1 MFVSL
6 LILLCLD
13 VTIKDWN
20 YYKIE
25 IHHLKYSN
33 TFYNTFALYFGMKN
47 ISFKGEAKVNETLVV
62 TSSAAYNTR
71 YQNRRLHY
79 HYMKL
84 KIQEVDNVQHTSII
98 MNDIRCQ

>member
-1 MFVSL
+1 
-6 LILLCLD
+6 
-13 VTIKDWN
+13 
-20 YYKIE
+20 
-25 IHHLKYSN
+25 
-33 TFYNTFALYFGMKN
+33 MKN

-84 KIQEVDNVQHTSII
+84 KIQEADNVQHTNIR